1 MNIEA
6 LEKEKA
12 IQILI
17 ELYKMEINNE
27 DKINRAKNKI
37 AAKIG
42 GSPSTFIKRFNELE
56 KEGFIH
62 IEQEK
67 DFPFKEFVY
76 LTEKG
81 RKVAEH
87 LIEIERIIEREEG

>member
-17 ELYKMEINNE
+17 ELYKIELNNE
-27 DKINRAKNKI
+27 DKISRAKNKI
-37 AAKIG
+37 ATKIG

-56 KEGFIH
+56 KEGFIY

-67 DFPFKEFVY
+67 EFPFKEFVF
-76 LTEKG
+76 LTPEG
-81 RKVAEH
+81 RKVAKY
-87 LIEIERIIEREEG
+87 LIKIEKIMKER